1 MNFIYFRMDKTK
13 MYRKKPINS
22 INSHLSASN
31 SNLTNITPINN
42 RTPKNVNH
50 RSKSNLNIKENDT
63 VKRIKSKYN
72 INIININ
79 FKM

>member
-1 MNFIYFRMDKTK
+1 MDKTK
-13 MYRKKPINS
+13 MYRKKPISS
-22 INSHLSASN
+22 INSNLSASN

-50 RSKSNLNIKENDT
+50 RSKSNLNIKENDA

-72 INIININ
+72 ITKININ
-79 FKM
+79 LKM